1 VARQDAKSIFQPL
14 SSIEHIICFKID
26 LNVLSLNMNQAE
38 SGSVPRERAQNIQ
51 LHHYVYLSSTQQ
63 MLRNMRTAISEA
75 ISYQR
80 QRTKANPIIRD
91 LPNLDWFIEH
101 IEFLISNIFLSN
113 NTGSLKQQVVDIPMG
128 TNAANRVGLSLL
140 AYVLVHVWMIN
151 VPSILSL
158 YVIAFPLLFVWCRMV
173 GPPFKWPLRTGMPL
187 RCRLS

>member
-1 VARQDAKSIFQPL
+1 MLVHQKWRGRFL
-14 SSIEHIICFKID
+14 W
-26 LNVLSLNMNQAE
+26 NQAE
-38 SGSVPRERAQNIQ
+38 SGLYQGKEPRTYDFTTMYTCLQHDKI
-51 LHHYVYLSSTQQ
+51 
-63 MLRNMRTAISEA
+63 LRNMRTAISEA

-80 QRTKANPIIRD
+80 QRTKSNPIIRD